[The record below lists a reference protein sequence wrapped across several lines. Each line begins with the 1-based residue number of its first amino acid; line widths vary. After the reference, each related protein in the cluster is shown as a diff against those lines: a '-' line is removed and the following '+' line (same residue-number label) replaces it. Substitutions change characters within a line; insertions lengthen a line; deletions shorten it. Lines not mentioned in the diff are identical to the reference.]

1 MAGRVVVKFPSN
13 PSRQDMLRVHEMAF
27 SAF

>member
-13 PSRQDMLRVHEMAF
+13 ASRQNVLRVHEMAF